1 MKKDMVNKIMV
12 NKIADS
18 IIDKVLK
25 NGGRW
30 CKLKMKKTGEE
41 LKVIR
46 TGYRSFENFYKD
58 SCNLVNEEGTVL
70 VVAETPYGIAK
81 YIFENYCK

>member
-1 MKKDMVNKIMV
+1 MKKDMV

-30 CKLKMKKTGEE
+30 CKLKMKKTDEE
-41 LKVIR
+41 LEVIR
-46 TGYRSFENFYKD
+46 TGYLSVEDFYKD

-70 VVAETPYGIAK
+70 VIAETPYDIAK